1 MIVVCIK
8 KGGPY
13 SSDTDRRGQRDP
25 GSLTV
30 GKQYEVVSTRASY
43 ILTTADWDLVED
55 DQYVIL
61 NDYGVNYPYCM
72 SYFISL
78 EDFRNNQIEKVI
90 NV

>member
-8 KGGPY
+8 EPN
-13 SSDTDRRGQRDP
+13 

-30 GKQYEVVSTRASY
+30 GKQYEVISTRASY
-43 ILTTADWDLVED
+43 TDWDIVAD

-61 NDYGVNYPYCM
+61 NDYDINYPYCM

-78 EDFRNNQIEKVI
+78 EDFRNKQIENI
-90 NV
+90 LT

>member
-8 KGGPY
+8 EPN
-13 SSDTDRRGQRDP
+13 

-30 GKQYEVVSTRASY
+30 GKQYEVISTRASY
-43 ILTTADWDLVED
+43 TDWDIETFGEGVFNFVAH

-61 NDYGVNYPYCM
+61 NDYDINYPYCM

-78 EDFRNNQIEKVI
+78 EDFRNRQIENI
-90 NV
+90 LT

>member
-8 KGGPY
+8 EPN
-13 SSDTDRRGQRDP
+13 

-30 GKQYEVVSTRASY
+30 GKQYEVISTRASY
-43 ILTTADWDLVED
+43 TDWDINGNGIVVAH

-61 NDYGVNYPYCM
+61 NDYDINYPYCM

-78 EDFRNNQIEKVI
+78 EDFRNRQIENI
-90 NV
+90 LT